1 MSPAPAREPAGAPPV
16 NAVAAELRDLYREV
30 ILDHSRKPRNYGALE
45 GANRTADGF
54 NPLCGDRLRL
64 FLRVEDG
71 VVEQA
76 AFTGEGCAISTAS
89 ASLLTEAL
97 PGREEAKAL
106 ELVEAFPP
114 ARLRGGGS
122 RRGRN
127 GCGRTGWRARKV
139 ERVQRRARLSGAGE
153 VRDAGV
159 AHAAGGARREQ
170 RGGHHGMIGGGV
182 VGAADRSAGRQADLA
197 SAPFRPLDRR
207 S

>member
-1 MSPAPAREPAGAPPV
+1 M

-106 ELVEAFPP
+106 ELVEAFRRLASGEGEAGGDETGGGETGGDETGGALGKLSVFSGVRDYP
-114 ARLRGGGS
+114 ARVKCATLAWHTLRAALEES
-122 RRGRN
+122 S
-127 GCGRTGWRARKV
+127 A
-139 ERVQRRARLSGAGE
+139 
-153 VRDAGV
+153 V
-159 AHAAGGARREQ
+159 ATTE
-170 RGGHHGMIGGGV
+170 
-182 VGAADRSAGRQADLA
+182 
-197 SAPFRPLDRR
+197 
-207 S
+207 